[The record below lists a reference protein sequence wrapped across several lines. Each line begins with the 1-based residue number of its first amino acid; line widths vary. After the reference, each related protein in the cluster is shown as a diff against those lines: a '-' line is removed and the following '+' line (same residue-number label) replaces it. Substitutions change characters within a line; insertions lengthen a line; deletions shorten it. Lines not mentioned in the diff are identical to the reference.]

1 MIVMATTISEQTVKE
16 RKFLLLTSAVGL
28 FISFTG
34 SVPTKFSALG
44 IEFSAK
50 EQNAFVVAVIATVIY
65 FMLAF
70 VIYGWSDFLRW
81 RIEYQKLIEADVRD
95 MLNWSR
101 EDQEKYDQDEI
112 YFHINRLNWP
122 YKLRKPT
129 VLLVVA
135 FEYILPPIVSVI
147 SVLSLLCY
155 VCKT

>member
-1 MIVMATTISEQTVKE
+1 MASSISEQTVKE
-16 RKFLLLTSAVGL
+16 RKYLLIASAVGL

-50 EQNAFVVAVIATVIY
+50 EQSAFVIAIIVIVLY
-65 FMLAF
+65 FLLAF
-70 VIYGWSDFLRW
+70 IIYGWSDFLRW

-101 EDQEKYDQDEI
+101 EDQEMYDQDEV
-112 YFHINRLNWP
+112 YFHINRLHWP
-122 YKLRKPT
+122 YRLRKPT
-129 VLLVVA
+129 ALLVVV
-135 FEYILPPIVSVI
+135 FEYVLPLIVATASVA
-147 SVLSLLCY
+147 SLLYY